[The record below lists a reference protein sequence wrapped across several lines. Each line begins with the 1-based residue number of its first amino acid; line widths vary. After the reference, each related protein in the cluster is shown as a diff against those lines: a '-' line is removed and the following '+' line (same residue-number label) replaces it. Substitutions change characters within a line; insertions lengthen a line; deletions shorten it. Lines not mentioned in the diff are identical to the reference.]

1 MRKDFDAMH
10 NRSYPEER
18 AQPASRRTH
27 GAAAAST
34 AVPRRLVIV
43 DPGHFHAALVQKEM
57 YPGLL
62 PQVHVYA
69 PVGLDLADYLT
80 RIARFNTRADNPTA
94 WTFAIHAGPDHL
106 ARLREEEPGGIC
118 VLSGRNRH
126 KIALIEAATEA
137 GLHVLADKPV
147 IIRRADLPRL
157 ERVAEAAE
165 AKGLVLADMMGGR
178 AEVVGAMLR
187 LLRADPAVFGDQLRG
202 SPDAPA
208 VEMTS
213 VHHLM
218 KQVAGIPNPRPAWYF
233 DVTEQGDALA
243 DIGTHLVDRIHN
255 TLFPGEALDYRAD
268 IEIGAVERWSTIVTA
283 AQFRQVTGEAL
294 AGDSLDYPCNARLGY
309 AVRGIHVA
317 LDLRWTWEAEPG
329 GDDTHTAL
337 YRGSKARLEIR
348 HGRSENY
355 RPRLYVV
362 PETDI
367 AAALAHR
374 IEAAQAQY
382 PGVALE
388 RCGNAWHVAIP
399 DALRVGHD
407 PQFAALTRR
416 FLAAVEHPA
425 SVPRWERP
433 NLIAKSFVCTAAEA
447 QGIQERER

>member
-1 MRKDFDAMH
+1 M
-10 NRSYPEER
+10 
-18 AQPASRRTH
+18 
-27 GAAAAST
+27 
-34 AVPRRLVIV
+34 PRRLVIV

-62 PQVHVYA
+62 AEVHVYA

-80 RIARFNTRADNPTA
+80 RIARFNTRPDNPTA
-94 WTFAIHAGPDHL
+94 WTFAVDAGPDYL
-106 ARLREEEPGGIC
+106 TKLRGEGSGGIC
-118 VLSGRNRH
+118 VLSGRNRD
-126 KIALIEAATEA
+126 KIGLIEAAVEA

-157 ERVAEAAE
+157 ERVTEAAG
-165 AKGLVLADMMGGR
+165 AKGLVFADMMGGR
-178 AEVVGAMLR
+178 GEVVGSLLR
-187 LLRADPAVFGDQLRG
+187 LLHADPDVFGDQIPG

-218 KQVAGIPNPRPAWYF
+218 KQVAGIPNPRPSWYF

-255 TLFPGEALDYRAD
+255 TLFPGASLDYRGD

-283 AQFRQVTGEAL
+283 AQFRQVTGETL
-294 AGDSLDYPCNARLGY
+294 AGETLDYPCNARLGY

-317 LDLRWTWEAEPG
+317 LDLRWNWEAEPG
-329 GDDTHTAL
+329 GDDAHTAI
-337 YRGSKARLEIR
+337 YRGSRARLEIR
-348 HGRSENY
+348 HGRAEGY
-355 RPRLYVV
+355 RPQLYVV
-362 PETDI
+362 PVSDTNRADI
-367 AAALAHR
+367 ASALTRR
-374 IEAAQAQY
+374 IEAAQARY
-382 PGVALE
+382 PGVGLDRRGGE
-388 RCGNAWHVAIP
+388 WRMTIP
-399 DALRVGHD
+399 DALRLGHD

-416 FLAAVEHPA
+416 FLAAVDDPA

-447 QGIQERER
+447 RRER

>member
-1 MRKDFDAMH
+1 M
-10 NRSYPEER
+10 
-18 AQPASRRTH
+18 
-27 GAAAAST
+27 
-34 AVPRRLVIV
+34 PRRLVIV

-57 YPGLL
+57 YAGLL
-62 PQVHVYA
+62 PEVHVYA
-69 PVGLDLADYLT
+69 PVGLDLVDYLT
-80 RIARFNTRADNPTA
+80 RIARFNTRLDNPTA
-94 WTFAIHAGPDHL
+94 WTFAIHAGPDYRS
-106 ARLREEEPGGIC
+106 RLRDEQPGGIC
-118 VLSGRNRH
+118 ILSGRNRN
-126 KIALIEAATEA
+126 KIALIEAAIED
-137 GLHVLADKPV
+137 GLHVLADKPA
-147 IIRRADLPRL
+147 IIRRADLTRL
-157 ERVAEAAE
+157 ERIAEMAE

-178 AEVVGAMLR
+178 AEIVGSLLR
-187 LLRADPAVFGDQLRG
+187 LLHDDPAVFGDQLAG

-218 KQVAGIPNPRPAWYF
+218 KEVAGVPNPRPAWYF

-255 TLFPGEALDYRAD
+255 TLFPGAALGYRGD
-268 IEIGAVERWSTIVTA
+268 IAIGAVERWSTVVSA
-283 AQFRQVTGEAL
+283 AQFRQVTGETL

-309 AVRGIHVA
+309 SVRGIHVG
-317 LDLRWTWEAEPG
+317 LDLRWNWEAEPG

-337 YRGSKARLEIR
+337 YHGSKARLEIR
-348 HGRSENY
+348 HGSAEGY
-355 RPRLYVV
+355 RPQLYVV

-367 AAALAHR
+367 AAALAYR

-382 PGVALE
+382 PGVGLE
-388 RCGNAWHVAIP
+388 RRGEAWRVTIP

-416 FLAAVEHPA
+416 FLAAVEDPA

-447 QGIQERER
+447 QRTQGREP

>member
-1 MRKDFDAMH
+1 MSA
-10 NRSYPEER
+10 
-18 AQPASRRTH
+18 
-27 GAAAAST
+27 
-34 AVPRRLVIV
+34 RRLVIV
-43 DPGHFHAALVQKEM
+43 DPGHFHASLVQKEM

-62 PQVHVYA
+62 PEVHVYA

-80 RIARFNTRADNPTA
+80 RIARFNTRPDNPTA
-94 WTFAIHAGPDHL
+94 WTFAIAAGPDHL
-106 ARLREEEPGGIC
+106 ARLRQEERGGIC
-118 VLSGRNRH
+118 ILSGRNRD
-126 KIALIEAATEA
+126 KIGLVEAAIET

-147 IIRRADLPRL
+147 VIRRADLPRL
-157 ERVAEAAE
+157 ERVTGAAE
-165 AKGLVLADMMGGR
+165 SKGLVLADMMGGR
-178 AEVVGAMLR
+178 NEVVGSLLR
-187 LLRADPAVFGDQLRG
+187 LLHADPEIFGAQLPG

-218 KQVAGIPNPRPAWYF
+218 KQVAGVPNPRPGWYF

-255 TLFPGEALDYRAD
+255 TLFPGAALDYRGD
-268 IEIGAVERWSTIVTA
+268 IEIGAVERWSTIITA
-283 AQFRQVTGEAL
+283 AQFRQVTGETL

-309 AVRGIHVA
+309 AVRGIHVG
-317 LDLRWTWEAEPG
+317 LDLRWNWEAEPG

-337 YRGSKARLEIR
+337 YRGTKARLEIR
-348 HGRSENY
+348 HGAAEIY
-355 RPRLYVV
+355 RPQLYVV

-374 IEAAQAQY
+374 IEAAQPQY
-382 PGVALE
+382 PGVGLE
-388 RCGNAWHVAIP
+388 QRGDAWRVTIP

-416 FLAAVEHPA
+416 FLAAVEDPA

-447 QGIQERER
+447 QGAQGRNP